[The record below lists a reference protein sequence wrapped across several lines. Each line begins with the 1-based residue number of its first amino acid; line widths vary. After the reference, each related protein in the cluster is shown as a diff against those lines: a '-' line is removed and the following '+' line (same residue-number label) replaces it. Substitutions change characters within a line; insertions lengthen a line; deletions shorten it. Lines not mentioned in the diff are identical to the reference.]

1 MVTSKQRTI
10 SGAILALIMLPLFLG
25 LLACLPVPI
34 GDPERS
40 RIDPDMTGIWV
51 GFEKGVTFF
60 EPYDKRTWLVTSVA
74 IDAPKDCRSP
84 GTADDY
90 DKLVAWLEVEQCASA
105 DEAVIFK
112 AWRSKHGKHW
122 FLTMEPMAI
131 VNEDSDDPFAK
142 DVWFVYRIEKTSA
155 DEFELRLIDPEF
167 GEFEGLPQTRR
178 AYEKV
183 IRKHAAND
191 DMYISDA
198 DPFVRVQDEHI
209 GLFTDFVEEL
219 IDID

>member
-1 MVTSKQRTI
+1 MKPRQITLFGI
-10 SGAILALIMLPLFLG
+10 AFAIILVPFLIG
-25 LLACLPVPI
+25 LVACLPVPI

-74 IDAPKDCRSP
+74 LDVPAGCRPS

-112 AWRSKHGKHW
+112 AWRSKHGKRW
-122 FLTMEPMAI
+122 FLTMEPMAL
-131 VNEDSDDPFAK
+131 VNDESDDPFEK

-155 DEFELRLIDPEF
+155 DAFELRLIDPDF
-167 GEFEGLPQTRR
+167 GEFQGLPQTRR

-183 IRKHAAND
+183 IRKHAGND
-191 DMYISDA
+191 DMYISDTTS
-198 DPFVRVQDEHI
+198 FERVKNEHI
-209 GLFTDFVEEL
+209 DLFADFVEEL